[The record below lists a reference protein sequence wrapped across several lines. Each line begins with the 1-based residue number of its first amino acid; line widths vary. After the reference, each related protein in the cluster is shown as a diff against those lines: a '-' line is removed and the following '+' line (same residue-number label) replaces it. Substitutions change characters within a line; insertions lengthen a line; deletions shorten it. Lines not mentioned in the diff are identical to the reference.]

1 VSTADDNVRL
11 AQEGFDAFNR
21 GDVDAV
27 LAMLD
32 PEVEVFASADFPNS
46 GTFHGREGYLRWV
59 GEWLEAWDRFEIE
72 VLEIE
77 PVGDAH
83 VISLVH
89 QRGRGRGSGIEV
101 TQDVAFMWEV
111 QDARAVRLHLYP
123 DRDAAL
129 AAVGRESRAAD

>member
-1 VSTADDNVRL
+1 VSAAENVRL
-11 AQEGFDAFNR
+11 AREGFDAFNR

-32 PEVEVFASADFPNS
+32 PEVEVFAAPEFPNS
-46 GTFHGREGYLRWV
+46 GTFHGHDGYLRWV
-59 GEWLEAWDRFEIE
+59 GEWLEAWDRFVIE

-77 PVGDAH
+77 PVGDDH
-83 VISLVH
+83 VVSLVH

-111 QDARAVRLHLYP
+111 RDGRAVRFHLYP

-129 AAVGRESRAAD
+129 AGVRRESRSAG